1 MPHVLLTDIPE
12 DVYVA
17 LQRRAEQR
25 GQSLEQFVAGE
36 LCRIAGRTTVDAT
49 LDRIERQRGGQVG
62 LAQAAE
68 DLRGA
73 RL

>member
-1 MPHVLLTDIPE
+1 MAHFLLTDIPE

-17 LQRRAEQR
+17 LKRRAEQR

-36 LCRIAGRTTVDAT
+36 LCRIAERTTVDAT
-49 LDRIERQRGGQVG
+49 LDRIGRRRGGQVG

-68 DLRGA
+68 DLRAA
-73 RL
+73 RR